1 LSQYYKAISI
11 SFIYFP
17 HSASHVQH
25 GHKAMPKFLPLDAT
39 QNAHSTHKY
48 LSYSKFLEFL
58 EFILRVF
65 KKSIAQR

>member
-17 HSASHVQH
+17 HSAASHVQH
-25 GHKAMPKFLPLDAT
+25 GLKAMPKFLPLDVT

-48 LSYSKFLEFL
+48 LFYSKFLEF
-58 EFILRVF
+58 
-65 KKSIAQR
+65 